1 MKAKY
6 ITPEINNIFLLT
18 NDNIAQFVVCS
29 YAVGEDTGLAKENF
43 FNEDED
49 KVFEDRQITGYNIWN
64 EE

>member
-29 YAVGEDTGLAKENF
+29 YAVGEDAGLAKETSSMKTKIKYLKI
-43 FNEDED
+43 D
-49 KVFEDRQITGYNIWN
+49 K
-64 EE
+64 